1 MQLSYRHRLT
11 LFFLLIVVLPMVAL
25 AVLVVSV
32 SGDSSTG
39 KADAR
44 LGAGVETALAI
55 YAQDARDAQATGT
68 EIAGDPALATA
79 LRSGDRARVQ
89 AVVRALQRE
98 RDLVALRVTDAKG
111 RPLGSTG
118 PAKPLAPVQVDLT
131 APDGST
137 AGTLTLSTTTVNDYV
152 VDVQRLTGE
161 DAAILDSSGR
171 SLGGTVA
178 TQGLELPDAG
188 EASDVEVEG
197 QDLRTVVSELSG
209 PGGLQ
214 IALFGPVESGG
225 FLASSPGVAAALVA
239 FFAIALVFIL
249 MLRRTLQ
256 HQVETMLGAA
266 RRIGEGDF
274 SKEVPV
280 QGRDEMAGL
289 ASEFNKMSGRLSE
302 QMDQLRSQRVEIE
315 RSVQRI
321 GQAFA
326 AGLERQALLGIV
338 VETAVGAC
346 EAEYGLIALSGRSGA
361 EAESGKASAA
371 MQEAAL
377 AAEERALR
385 EREDVVAAE
394 AAGANALSGPLV
406 RLGRPSQA
414 IGAMTVARTGEPF
427 SAAQRDVFRY
437 LLGQASASV
446 ENVAL
451 HELVTQQAVTD
462 ELTGLANNRAFREWI
477 NREAARAERFSH
489 DLSLLMLDIDDFKA
503 VNDEHGHLQGDE
515 VLRMIGRVMSAEARA
530 VDQPARYG
538 GEEFVVALPET
549 DAEGALEVGER
560 LRSRIEAEAVPA
572 VNGDREL
579 HVTASIGVATMP
591 DAATDVQG
599 LIAAADEALYAAK
612 RSGKN
617 RVMAAAGRRAVRA
630 DATPAASAGKA
641 TKGPTGT
648 RRR

>member
-32 SGDSSTG
+32 SGDSRTG

-44 LGAGVETALAI
+44 LGAGIETALSV
-55 YAQDARDAQATGT
+55 YEQDARDAQAMGT
-68 EIAGDPALATA
+68 EIARDPALAAA
-79 LRSGDRARVQ
+79 LRSGDRAQVEAMAR
-89 AVVRALQRE
+89 RLQRQ
-98 RDLVALRVTDAKG
+98 RDLVALRIADANG
-111 RPLGSTG
+111 RPLASTG
-118 PAKPLAPVQVDLT
+118 PAELIAPAQVNLE
-131 APDGST
+131 APDGSN
-137 AGTLTLSTTTVNDYV
+137 AGTLTASTTTVNDYV

-161 DAAILDSSGR
+161 EAAILDSSGG
-171 SLGGTVA
+171 SVGGTVA
-178 TQGLELPDAG
+178 TQGLDLPDAG

-197 QDLRTVVSELSG
+197 EDLRAVVSELSG

-256 HQVETMLGAA
+256 QQVETMLGAA

-289 ASEFNKMSGRLSE
+289 ASEFNKMSDRLTE

-315 RSVQRI
+315 RSVRRI
-321 GQAFA
+321 GEAFA

-361 EAESGKASAA
+361 EAEAGKPSAA
-371 MQEAAL
+371 MHEAAL
-377 AAEERALR
+377 AAEERTLR
-385 EREDVVAAE
+385 EPEEVVAAE
-394 AAGANALSGPLV
+394 AAGARALSGPLV
-406 RLGRPSQA
+406 RLGRPSDA
-414 IGAMTVARTGEPF
+414 IGAMTVVRTGEPF

-451 HELVTQQAVTD
+451 HELVSEQAVTD
-462 ELTGLANNRAFREWI
+462 ELTGLSNNRAFREWI

-489 DLSLLMLDIDDFKA
+489 HLSLLMLDIDDFKA

-560 LRSRIEAEAVPA
+560 LRSRIESEPVPGI
-572 VNGDREL
+572 NGDAEIR
-579 HVTASIGVATMP
+579 VTASIG
-591 DAATDVQG
+591 AATIPASAADVHG

-612 RSGKN
+612 RAGKN
-617 RVMAAAGRRAVRA
+617 RVVAAGATRAARA
-630 DATPAASAGKA
+630 DGTHPASPGEA
-641 TKGPTGT
+641 TKGPAGA